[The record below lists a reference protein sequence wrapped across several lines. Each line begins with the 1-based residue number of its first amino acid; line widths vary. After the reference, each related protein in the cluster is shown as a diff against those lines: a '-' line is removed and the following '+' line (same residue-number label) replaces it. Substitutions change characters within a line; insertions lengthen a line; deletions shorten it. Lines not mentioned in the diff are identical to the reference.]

1 MSYLNDNADP
11 TALCHLLVVD
21 DDERLREL
29 LQQYLS
35 DHGFFVSTAKDAA
48 TARIML
54 QHFELDAMVLDVMMP
69 GETGIELATSLGKEA
84 PPVLMLTAMGEAED
98 RIRGLE
104 TGARDYLVKPF
115 EPREL
120 VLRINNIL
128 QRRQQDLKAMY
139 VVRFGEFSFDTR
151 SSKLLQQDKPIY
163 LTTGEAQCLKI
174 LSDNAGKP
182 VSRERLAELTMGSA
196 KGNERSVDVQI
207 NRLRKK
213 IEPVPGRPI
222 YIQTVRGAGYVLHP
236 NP

>member
-1 MSYLNDNADP
+1 MSYSNDSADP

-35 DHGFFVSTAKDAA
+35 EHGFFVSTAKDAPS
-48 TARIML
+48 ARQML
-54 QHFELDAMVLDVMMP
+54 QHFEMDAVVLDLMMP
-69 GETGIELATSLGKEA
+69 GESGLELAASLGPSA
-84 PPVLMLTAMGEAED
+84 PPILMLTAMGEADD
-98 RIRGLE
+98 RIKGLE
-104 TGARDYLVKPF
+104 VGARDYLVKPF

-128 QRRQQDLKAMY
+128 QRRQQEISAAFK
-139 VVRFGEFSFDTR
+139 VKFGEFTFDTR
-151 SSKLLQQDKPIY
+151 SGKLLQQDHPVY
-163 LTTGEAQCLKI
+163 LTSGEVGCLKV
-174 LSDNAGKP
+174 LAENAGKP
-182 VSRERLAELTMGSA
+182 VSRERLAELTLGA

-213 IEPVPGRPI
+213 IEPMPGRPV

-236 NP
+236 TQ